1 MLKTLFKNWWVL
13 LLKGVVSIIFGL
25 LAFMNPGVTAAT
37 LVLWLAI
44 FLLIDGVLSILAT
57 FRSWG
62 ENDDKW
68 LLLLEGVVNLL
79 LGILLLR
86 SPEAGMLAAAFYLAF
101 WAIISGVARIAM
113 AIQLRKQIDSEW
125 SLGLSG
131 LLSILFGVLVLSNPG
146 AGVVSIMWMIGT
158 VAILVGILLIVVAFK
173 LRGMGN
179 KIEEATAAAKAGLS
193 KLGEELKR

>member
-1 MLKTLFKNWWVL
+1 MLKTLFQNWWVL
-13 LLKGVVSIIFGL
+13 LLKGVVSILFGL

-44 FLLIDGVLSILAT
+44 FLLIDGVLSIVAT
-57 FRSWG
+57 LRSWG

-79 LGILLLR
+79 LGILLMR

-101 WAIISGVARIAM
+101 WAIVSGVARIAM

-125 SLGLSG
+125 YLGLSG

-146 AGVVSIMWMIGT
+146 AGVVSIMWMVGT
-158 VAILVGILLIVVAFK
+158 VAILLGILLIVVAFK
-173 LRGMGN
+173 LRGMGD
-179 KIEEATAAAKAGLS
+179 KIADAAAAAKAGLS